1 MVIEYNSYPKGL
13 NVNLNKSNSKRNAPW
28 NLKMQ
33 SQSCEHFD
41 LSHMLNNIAASAYTN
56 KPDIYLKRVAAD
68 EQIATQ
74 TFGDARSDG
83 T

>member
-1 MVIEYNSYPKGL
+1 MLHGILRCNHNLVNTLIYL
-13 NVNLNKSNSKRNAPW
+13 N
-28 NLKMQ
+28 
-33 SQSCEHFD
+33 
-41 LSHMLNNIAASAYTN
+41 MLNNIAASAYTN

>member
-1 MVIEYNSYPKGL
+1 MFHGILRCNHNLVSTLIYL
-13 NVNLNKSNSKRNAPW
+13 N
-28 NLKMQ
+28 
-33 SQSCEHFD
+33 
-41 LSHMLNNIAASAYTN
+41 MLNNIATSAYTK
-56 KPDIYLKRVAAD
+56 KPDIYLIRAVAY